1 MGGKGDL
8 TKMTETFTIL
18 GLISRDK
25 SKNIKEAWMYVFGP
39 PGWSPDGSRQTAKQM
54 QQQLEAEKAKASKG

>member
-25 SKNIKEAWMYVFGP
+25 SKNIKEAIAPLLYQP
-39 PGWSPDGSRQTAKQM
+39 
-54 QQQLEAEKAKASKG
+54 